1 MVTEKGKRIMKKGC
15 SFKTFSKAL
24 EMFDVKDCRKNMGKK
39 SAKVRWDEAKG
50 KDKIIGI
57 VSRGVPFM

>member
-1 MVTEKGKRIMKKGC
+1 MKKGC

>member
-1 MVTEKGKRIMKKGC
+1 MVTEKGKRIMKRGC
-15 SFKTFSKAL
+15 FFMTFSKAL

-39 SAKVRWDEAKG
+39 SARAQRDEGKG